1 MKVIGAEA
9 FEKKLA
15 AYPELVG
22 RTVESVL
29 KQEAR
34 ATCVALGAAT
44 MPFGLTESDRVRAH
58 RFKVERQVRQVFLT
72 PSAQKGI
79 GLMIRRRSE
88 SLFRGYQRATAAG
101 DQAQMARYMAEAG
114 VVVEALNPAIHR
126 AARTT
131 AFGGVEKGY
140 QGKDLVS
147 QQQLEVFV
155 RKQMEK
161 VGLAKAGWF
170 AAAKSLGGRIRRN
183 IVEADGKRRTEEI
196 FPPYIKKL
204 ARKFPGLGG
213 SRIQPGRVEVFT
225 NVRHAEQSILD
236 FAYDDAIYRAQ
247 QSFRAALSKA
257 VARIR
262 QRGFREV
269 D

>member
-1 MKVIGAEA
+1 MRVIGAKE

-15 AYPELVG
+15 AYPQLVG
-22 RTVESVL
+22 RAVESVL

-44 MPFGLTESDRVRAH
+44 MPFGLTESGRVTAH
-58 RFKVERQVRQVFLT
+58 RQKVDKQVRQVFLT
-72 PSAQKGI
+72 PNAQRGVAE
-79 GLMIRRRSE
+79 LIRRRSVT
-88 SLFRGYQRATAAG
+88 LYHAFRRASAQG

-114 VVVEALNPAIHR
+114 VSVGALNPATHK

-131 AFGGVEKGY
+131 YYGGVEKTY
-140 QGKDLVS
+140 QASDVVS
-147 QQQLEVFV
+147 QQQLEAYSK
-155 RKQMEK
+155 KQQEK

-204 ARKFPGLGG
+204 ARKFPDLGG
-213 SRIQPGRVEVFT
+213 SRIMPGRVEVFT
-225 NVRHAEQSILD
+225 NVRHGRQAILD
-236 FAYDDAIYRAQ
+236 FAYDDALYRAQ
-247 QSFRAALSKA
+247 ESFRAAMSRA
-257 VARIR
+257 IARIR
-262 QRGFREV
+262 QRGFREAA
-269 D
+269 